1 MSYFN
6 NEKNEPIDREITA
19 VFDQMDESGVLQ
31 PEYGHMLSYLE
42 RLSEVKTKSRRLRVS
57 PDTLAVVACNLIGIL
72 MIVMYEQKHVITTKG
87 IGQLIK
93 PR

>member
-1 MSYFN
+1 MRYFN

-19 VFDQMDESGVLQ
+19 VFDQMSESGVMAG
-31 PEYGHMLSYLE
+31 EYEHMLSHLE

-57 PDTLAVVACNLIGIL
+57 PDTVAVVACNLIGVFAVL
-72 MIVMYEQKHVITTKG
+72 VFEQKHVITTKWL
-87 IGQLIK
+87 GQLIK